1 MGSEPL
7 AALQSM
13 LANAIVFGLNPKGV
27 GMRIINQYFI
37 LLVLTAVLAACGEDS
52 DTNPDTTDSVTEIRG
67 DEPADEESDDTTN
80 TDNPEPDPSAPLE
93 IAPTDAEQVYMDYWM
108 DQDQD
113 FVASLKW
120 LPHYIYEQGEL
131 GICLKLDFQS
141 PQTVTGDQVEAI
153 RAKIEER
160 VWQWQR
166 GLIGQPHWTHDTRT
180 PVQLFGIGA
189 TEMVQLEGAPDIPVY
204 VNEGADCPGDCF
216 RFTYKHDANPLY
228 ADCTHSTM
236 SHFDFNIW
244 YSDYGFGA
252 AGHGGDWGTRL
263 DWELFLNELVSDLPT
278 VTDHELGHVAGL
290 PDVYN
295 YPMTLDSQ
303 PRPPAIMATDPGFQ
317 NFDYLMLRKVWE
329 LGWAAFYADEAAR

>member
-1 MGSEPL
+1 
-7 AALQSM
+7 
-13 LANAIVFGLNPKGV
+13 
-27 GMRIINQYFI
+27 MRIISQYFI
-37 LLVLTAVLAACGEDS
+37 LFALTWALVACGD
-52 DTNPDTTDSVTEIRG
+52 DIDTTGSGSETTDVDSSNSAEDT
-67 DEPADEESDDTTN
+67 ADDSIE
-80 TDNPEPDPSAPLE
+80 NPEPEPFGPMDIE
-93 IAPTDAEQVYMDYWM
+93 PTEADQVYLDHWL

-141 PQTVTGDQVEAI
+141 PQTVTGDQIEAI

-166 GLIGQPHWTHDTRT
+166 GLIGQPNWTHDTIT
-180 PVQLFGIGA
+180 PVYLFGIGA
-189 TEMVQLEGAPDIPVY
+189 TDMVQLDAAPDVPVY

-216 RFTYKHDANPLY
+216 RFTYKHDTNPLY
-228 ADCTHSTM
+228 ADCTHPTM

-263 DWELFLNELVSDLPT
+263 DWGLFLNELVSDFPT

-329 LGWAAFYADEAAR
+329 LGWAAFYADEAP